1 MKEIKADYK
10 DEQIDYELFVRTIAM
25 LLELRNLSD
34 PDHSKLQIQDEED
47 ELEEKNWY
55 NQEGKWCA
63 VFSWFLLVFNAI
75 HWSTYEYFHFHFHF
89 IIFISF
95 E

>member
-34 PDHSKLQIQDEED
+34 PDHSELQIQDEED

-55 NQEGKWCA
+55 NQEGK
-63 VFSWFLLVFNAI
+63 
-75 HWSTYEYFHFHFHF
+75 
-89 IIFISF
+89 
-95 E
+95 